1 MFADLKLFREDLNK
15 DVSGEPKKGNVEDLK
30 AWNPGSDDLELIK
43 KKLIGLVEEGSLLL
57 SVHSPEFT
65 LTEENRIFYVLPFTV
80 DEQELKEEIESVTG
94 SSNALLCLEPQKV
107 ELEATTKAPVM
118 KLGLTDIQY
127 PEDMSEVPLRIGL
140 EQIKECR
147 RDESSF
153 SKASLQNTG
162 APY

>member
-1 MFADLKLFREDLNK
+1 M
-15 DVSGEPKKGNVEDLK
+15 
-30 AWNPGSDDLELIK
+30 
-43 KKLIGLVEEGSLLL
+43 LL

-94 SSNALLCLEPQKV
+94 SSEWVAVSCLEPQKV

-127 PEDMSEVPLRIGL
+127 PEDMSEVLYVLVWNRL
-140 EQIKECR
+140 KSVDR
-147 RDESSF
+147 MNH
-153 SKASLQNTG
+153 L
-162 APY
+162 Y